1 MDSRTLGIVLVAYA
15 ILLWLLLFFA
25 WRRGYQE
32 WWRNRANR
40 LRRFSARVM
49 DKRKS
54 TVPAED
60 TKTSQVVEHL
70 VTFQFGGRQNE
81 YEVEAPT
88 YDAVRVGQE
97 GTLYL
102 KGGRFEKF
110 EPRSES
116 EEAEEIYR
124 RLVGS

>member
-1 MDSRTLGIVLVAYA
+1 MDSRTLGIVLIAYA

-32 WWRNRANR
+32 WRRNRANR
-40 LRRFSARVM
+40 LRRFSAQVM
-49 DKRKS
+49 DKRES
-54 TVPAED
+54 TVPAEGP
-60 TKTSQVVEHL
+60 KTPPVVEYL

-81 YEVEAPT
+81 YKVEAPS
-88 YDAVRVGQE
+88 YEAVRVGQE

-102 KGGRFEKF
+102 RGGRFERF
-110 EPRSES
+110 DPRSES
-116 EEAEEIYR
+116 EEAEAIYR